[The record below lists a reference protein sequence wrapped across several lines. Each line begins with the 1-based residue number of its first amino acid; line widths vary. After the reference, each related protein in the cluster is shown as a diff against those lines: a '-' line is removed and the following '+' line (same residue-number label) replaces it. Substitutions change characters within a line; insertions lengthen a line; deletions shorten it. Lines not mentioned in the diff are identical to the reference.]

1 MKPAAIILAAGE
13 SRRMGRPKALLPYRG
28 ETFLDSLIAV
38 LSSAC
43 SPVIVVLGHEPERIR
58 EGAGRAAQARFI
70 VNEDY
75 RKGQLTSLQCGL
87 RAAPAGVEAVLFTPV
102 DYPAVTR
109 GTVERLA
116 AALRETGAP
125 VVVPRY
131 NGRRGHPVGVTRPVI
146 ADLLA
151 LPETS
156 SAREVIHARLGEA
169 VQLDVDDSGVC
180 LDVDEPETYRR
191 LLDEAGEGTK

>member
-38 LSSAC
+38 LSAAC

-58 EGAGRAAQARFI
+58 DEARRAAQACFI
-70 VNEDY
+70 TNEDY

-87 RAAPAGVEAVLFTPV
+87 RAVPGEVEGVLFTPV

-109 GTVERLA
+109 ETVERLA

-125 VVVPRY
+125 LVLPRY

-151 LPETS
+151 LPEAA

-169 VQLDVDDSGVC
+169 VQLDVADSGVC
-180 LDVDEPETYRR
+180 LDVDDPEAYRR
-191 LLDEAGEGTK
+191 LLARSGEGTK